1 MLEKHNLPEDNS
13 TNKPNIESF
22 IIYKGL
28 PDTAVGQILIYL
40 SPAEVIKLEQVSRGH
55 RQQLN
60 KFLLG
65 YFYSE
70 CQRNAA
76 FGLLQYLWKSPSEK
90 LFDRYMSS
98 CYGTESSL
106 GGLSVASLFPGQ
118 NDIQLAINIQ
128 KRLRNLILAIK
139 GVHEN
144 YPESRLGI
152 FSTRRRDF
160 KKVNIVKPNA
170 FYKQLLAIMK
180 QSILVEHEFNEA
192 LLRKTV
198 SINEWLHDLQLLE
211 LQPQNS
217 LLTNINFVKRVP
229 SKTILKF
236 AKLYGRFAS
245 LIFCD
250 KNFSAYLRKISIDQI
265 FNIYLCRSI
274 FDTSET
280 NLNTILSSIQKETII
295 CEKLSPS
302 DIMSLSFTS
311 PGNADII
318 LNSSKL
324 TKKLMPEQIEKINH
338 YRKDPSHFNVTSFKK
353 HLKQLFEI
361 ITCNWNGYF
370 RTSDN
375 MTFEEKLTNLFKI
388 KEDCRLVILHND
400 VKYYLDLLNSFCDST
415 FFPCYALLFEIL
427 KKLIDLDKTIDD
439 NILILFIDE
448 ITQTELQAIKLSKQ
462 VDFSETYLNKI
473 SQLQIKINQF
483 REAASSLEHC
493 EQLQRIVNNEITT
506 LQVSV
511 NNIKINMKSNTVEY
525 INDRIEIELQAI
537 ERLEQADFSKA
548 TLSVIASSV
557 PTLDNQIQNLNKYIS
572 DINIQINEVKINT
585 LTEKLKNLRAAIYQQ
600 TAQKWQQF
608 KIEHYARIA
617 LAVVSA
623 VLPIT
628 LFWTIPWIKRKQ
640 HQSFVYVELPENDWD
655 TMKMLRRLK
664 PDNETIARPNSNQTS
679 QLFNNQGEFKK
690 YIVTENGKAKIFMN
704 SEQAV
709 RFDILRAAA
718 KKYSSR
724 TITQKQKIE
733 IQSKL
738 GKSKQ
743 RSRNE
748 IQQYKTEFRINP

>member
-1 MLEKHNLPEDNS
+1 MLEKHDLPEDHS
-13 TNKPNIESF
+13 TNKPDIESF

-55 RQQLN
+55 QQQLN

-70 CQRNAA
+70 CQRNAV
-76 FGLLQYLWKSPSEK
+76 FGLLPYLWKSPSADSFALYIE
-90 LFDRYMSS
+90 S
-98 CYGTESSL
+98 CFGTMLSL
-106 GGLSVASLFPGQ
+106 GGLSFPSVFAICLSAAPVIQVASNLRK
-118 NDIQLAINIQ
+118 IIRNIEEFH
-128 KRLRNLILAIK
+128 KI
-139 GVHEN
+139 
-144 YPESRLGI
+144 YPESILDI
-152 FSTRRRDF
+152 FSTRSHDF

-170 FYKQLLAIMK
+170 FYKQLLAIMQ
-180 QSILVEHEFNEA
+180 QSILVEYQYHEGILRGAVSFDERDEK
-192 LLRKTV
+192 LLAF
-198 SINEWLHDLQLLE
+198 
-211 LQPQNS
+211 QPRNS
-217 LLTNINFVKRVP
+217 LLTNVNFVKRVP
-229 SKTILKF
+229 SKTILEF

-250 KNFSAYLRKISIDQI
+250 ENFSEYLRKISIDQI
-265 FNIYLCRSI
+265 FNIYLSGSI

-302 DIMSLSFTS
+302 DIMSLSFSS

-324 TKKLMPEQIEKINH
+324 TEKLMPEQIEKINH
-338 YRKDPSHFNVTSFKK
+338 YRKNPSRFNVASFEK

-388 KEDCRLVILHND
+388 KKDCRLVILPND
-400 VKYYLDLLNSFCDST
+400 VKYYLDLLNSFRDST
-415 FFPCYALLFEIL
+415 FFPCYAQLFEIL

-462 VDFSETYLNKI
+462 ADFSETYLNKI

-493 EQLQRIVNNEITT
+493 EQLQQIVNNEITT
-506 LQVSV
+506 LQEHI
-511 NNIKINMKSNTVEY
+511 NNIKIKMKSNTVEY
-525 INDRIEIELQAI
+525 INDRIEIELQTI

-557 PTLDNQIQNLNKYIS
+557 PTLDNQIQNLNKCIS
-572 DINIQINEVKINT
+572 NINIQNNEVNINT